1 MTWKIER
8 ELIQNPEIEI
18 QNLRSEKLKQR
29 NKRIEDMKN
38 NKSWNAIH
46 LSPWFTGLLLGSQ
59 RSCQV
64 AHGRSFVWPD
74 GSLPRDLKVIHME
87 STDLHLQSCRDP
99 DSDFI
104 HLLNVDE
111 SSSVIWCKPWIPVV
125 SWHASNPTNI
135 ERENACQTTTVNH
148 GKGMEELR
156 RMKPY

>member
-1 MTWKIER
+1 MKR
-8 ELIQNPEIEI
+8 QNPEIEI

-111 SSSVIWCKPWIPVV
+111 SSSVIFVPWGLAREAFHSYQVFPCR
-125 SWHASNPTNI
+125 ASQGMPQI
-135 ERENACQTTTVNH
+135 KERKKDHESIVAC
-148 GKGMEELR
+148 GSS
-156 RMKPY
+156 